1 MKVLVIP
8 GSLRRDA
15 HTTRLAHAAGELAG
29 DGIYFEYFERLAEIP
44 GFNQD
49 LEHDRIPTPVED
61 LRDRLGSSDALLIVT
76 PEYNASAPGAL
87 KNAIDW
93 ASRPHGESALAG
105 LPAAVISASPVPFG
119 GVWANQQIRKAFSV
133 TGTPVVERELAIGK
147 IEEKLDVNGTVTDRE
162 TAEQLAAMLLEL
174 RDLVESTRE
183 SSAVQAA
190 AA

>member
-1 MKVLVIP
+1 MNILVIH

-15 HTTRLAHAAGELAG
+15 YTTRLARAAAVLAG
-29 DGIYFEYFERLAEIP
+29 DGVDLEYFERLAEIP

-49 LEHDRIPTPVED
+49 LEPDHVPAPVED
-61 LRDRLGSSDALLIVT
+61 LRDRLVDSDALLIVT
-76 PEYNASAPGAL
+76 PEYNGSAPGAV

-105 LPAAVISASPVPFG
+105 LPAAVVSASPVPFG
-119 GVWANQQIRKAFSV
+119 GIWANQQLRKAFSV

-147 IEEKLDVNGTVTDRE
+147 IEEKLGPDDTVADRE
-162 TAEQLAAMLLEL
+162 TAEQLAAMLSEL

-183 SSAVQAA
+183 KSALEAA